1 MKKVNLNINLIKSLT
16 ISTLLLALILFT
28 VQCNKVDRNQSS
40 KQQSHQPLPDTLKVA
55 TLYSPTSYFIYKE
68 EPMGYEYEIIK
79 QFTKDKGIE
88 LKLIIAQNFNSLFEL
103 LDSNYVDLIAYDIPI
118 TAEYKSKII
127 PCGEEKINYQV
138 LVQSKNKNST
148 LISDVTELIDKQV
161 YVEKNT
167 KYQHRIENLNKELGG
182 GVHIHPIDKD
192 TLITEDLIRM
202 VALNKI
208 PLTIV
213 DSDIA
218 QLNRTYFKNI
228 DISLK
233 VSLEQRSSWGVRNNQ
248 KWLADSI
255 NSWFKNTQKAKNY
268 KDIHKRYFEI
278 SKINER
284 IESNKIMIGKNKIS
298 IYDNLFKKYAKEIGW
313 DWRLLAAQAYTESGF
328 DTTAVSWAGAK
339 GLMQLMPRT
348 ATSFGLPIDKI
359 SNPELN
365 IKAAVKAIKS
375 IDNSLKVKISDP
387 TERIKFILAAYNSG
401 IAHVYDAIALAAK
414 YGKSPNIWTDNVREF
429 ILLKSRPE
437 YYNDPIVKY
446 GYFRGNQTVEY
457 VDKVLRVYKIYQEK
471 IPK

>member
-1 MKKVNLNINLIKSLT
+1 M
-16 ISTLLLALILFT
+16 
-28 VQCNKVDRNQSS
+28 QCSKVDRNQST
-40 KQQSHQPLPDTLKVA
+40 KLQSHHTLPDTLKVA

-68 EPMGYEYEIIK
+68 EPMGYEYELIK
-79 QFTKDKGIE
+79 QFTKDKGIKLE
-88 LKLIIAQNFNSLFEL
+88 LIIAQNFNSLFEL
-103 LDSNYVDLIAYDIPI
+103 LASNCVDLIAYDIPI
-118 TAEYKSKII
+118 TAEYKSKIT

-138 LVQSKNKNST
+138 LVQSKTKNTT
-148 LISDVTELIDKQV
+148 LISDVTELIGKQV

-182 GVHIHPIDKD
+182 GVEIHPIDKD
-192 TLITEDLIRM
+192 TLITEELIQM
-202 VALNKI
+202 VAQNII

-218 QLNRTYFKNI
+218 QLNRTYYKNI

-233 VSLEQRSSWGVRNNQ
+233 ISLEQRSSWGVRNNQ

-255 NSWFKNTQKAKNY
+255 NSWFTKKQKANDY

-298 IYDNLFKKYAKEIGW
+298 LYDDIFKKYAKEIGW

-328 DTTAVSWAGAK
+328 DTTAVSWAGAR
-339 GLMQLMPRT
+339 GIMQLMPRT

-365 IKAAVKAIKS
+365 IKTAVKAIKS
-375 IDNSLKVKISDP
+375 IDNSLKSKINDP

-401 IAHVYDAIALAAK
+401 IAHVYDAIALASK
-414 YGKSPNIWTDNVREF
+414 YGKHPDIWSDNVREY

-457 VDKVLRVYKIYQEK
+457 VDKVLRIYKIYQEK